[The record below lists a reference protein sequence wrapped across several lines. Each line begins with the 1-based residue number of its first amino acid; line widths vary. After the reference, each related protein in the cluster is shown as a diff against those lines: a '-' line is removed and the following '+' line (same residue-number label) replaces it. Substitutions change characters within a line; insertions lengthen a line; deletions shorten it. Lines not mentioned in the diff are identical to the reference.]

1 MNIQEFKNEVKGN
14 FFRVCFVKKD
24 GTTREMIARFGVKK
38 HLKGGE
44 LKYNPE
50 SLNYLTVF
58 DVQKKAYR
66 TINMNNLIFLKY
78 NGKYLKGPKHK
89 EGYDFYFFS

>member
-14 FFRVCFVKKD
+14 FFRACFVKKD
-24 GTTREMIARFGVKK
+24 GTVREITARFGVKK

-50 SLNYLTVF
+50 ALNYIVVF
-58 DVQKKAYR
+58 DVEKEAYR
-66 TINMNNLIFLKY
+66 TINMSKLIFLRY
-78 NGKYLKGPKHK
+78 NGKEVIGSEAL
-89 EGYDFYFFS
+89 FQALS